1 MLKHID
7 PLLSAELLFALDKMG
22 HGDRLA
28 IVDANFPSYSH
39 SSVTHVSLTGVDAS
53 TVLMSV
59 LKHFPLD
66 AFTETPFLIM
76 AQDGS
81 QELTESAVDF
91 IDVQRSSEEG
101 AHQYALVD
109 RQDFYQIA
117 KACQLVIRANDRRA
131 YACMVLQKGV
141 IFD

>member
-7 PLLSAELLFALDKMG
+7 PLLSAELLFALNKMG
-22 HGDRLA
+22 HGDRVA

-39 SSVTHVSLTGVDAS
+39 SSNTHISLTGVDAS
-53 TVLMSV
+53 TVLTSV

-66 AFTETPFLIM
+66 SFNETPLFIM

-81 QELTESAVDF
+81 QELTESAQDF
-91 IDVQRSSEEG
+91 IDVQRSSEE
-101 AHQYALVD
+101 ASHQYLMVD
-109 RQDFYQIA
+109 RQDFYQMT
-117 KACQLVIRANDRRA
+117 KACQLVIRTNDRRA
-131 YACMVLQKGV
+131 YACMILQKGV

>member
-39 SSVTHVSLTGVDAS
+39 SSNTHISLAGVDAS
-53 TVLMSV
+53 TALVSV

-66 AFTETPFLIM
+66 SFSETPLFIM
-76 AQDGS
+76 AQDDS
-81 QELTESAVDF
+81 EELTESAKDF
-91 IDVQRSSEEG
+91 VNVQRCSEE
-101 AHQYALVD
+101 ASHQYLLVD
-109 RQDFYQIA
+109 RQDFYQMA
-117 KACQLVIRANDRRA
+117 KACQLVIRTNDRRA